1 MAINNAT
8 LDVGPIVDVNNI
20 GNVDG
25 TAFVFPKS
33 PATQLI
39 TDPPTIEGQLLSV
52 QRDSSTTILYVSIE
66 TSQGVFEWKRAQP
79 IVSVIDSTTGRE
91 WDPRANFI
99 YSYAR

>member
-1 MAINNAT
+1 MAINNSI
-8 LDVGPIVDVNNI
+8 LDVGPTVDVNNI
-20 GNVDG
+20 ANVDG
-25 TAFVFPKS
+25 TAFVFPNS
-33 PATQLI
+33 PETQLI
-39 TDPPTIEGQLLSV
+39 TNPPAREGQLLSV
-52 QRDSSTTILYVSIE
+52 QRNSYATTLYVSIE

>member
-1 MAINNAT
+1 MAINNAI
-8 LDVGPIVDVNNI
+8 LDVGPTVDVNNI

-25 TAFVFPKS
+25 TAFVFPRS
-33 PATQLI
+33 PATQL
-39 TDPPTIEGQLLSV
+39 TTNPPIREGQLLSI
-52 QRDSSTTILYVSIE
+52 QRDNYATTLYVSIE

>member
-1 MAINNAT
+1 MAINNAI

-33 PATQLI
+33 PATQL
-39 TDPPTIEGQLLSV
+39 
-52 QRDSSTTILYVSIE
+52 TT
-66 TSQGVFEWKRAQP
+66 
-79 IVSVIDSTTGRE
+79 STTGRE